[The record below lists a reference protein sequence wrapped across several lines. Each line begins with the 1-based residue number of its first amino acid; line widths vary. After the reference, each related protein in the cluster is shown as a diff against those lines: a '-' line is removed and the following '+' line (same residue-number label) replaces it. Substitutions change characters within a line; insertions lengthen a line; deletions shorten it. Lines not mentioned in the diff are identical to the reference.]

1 MIRNSSI
8 TIRSLSPIFSNDRS
22 PDFFAIVRF
31 NSKQSQ
37 ARRSL
42 VLRRNQGILAYPQC
56 LRGNVP
62 LSDETIDTVVKFY
75 CEDGISRT
83 SSHSKDTIKIN
94 GQLVA
99 VRFMEMT
106 VLDAY
111 RIFNER
117 HPQAI
122 ARSTFQTLRPREVKI
137 ASPHETCMCTF
148 HENMDLLLKVCVNL
162 ILIRLSHL
170 IHDRLGTITIRN
182 APVKLLREQFTCS
195 I

>member
-1 MIRNSSI
+1 
-8 TIRSLSPIFSNDRS
+8 
-22 PDFFAIVRF
+22 
-31 NSKQSQ
+31 
-37 ARRSL
+37 
-42 VLRRNQGILAYPQC
+42 
-56 LRGNVP
+56 
-62 LSDETIDTVVKFY
+62 
-75 CEDGISRT
+75 
-83 SSHSKDTIKIN
+83 
-94 GQLVA
+94 
-99 VRFMEMT
+99 MEMT

-170 IHDRLGTITIRN
+170 IHDRLGTITIRI
-182 APVKLLREQFTCS
+182 APVTLLREQVTCS

>member
-1 MIRNSSI
+1 MVRYSFF
-8 TIRSLSPIFSNDRS
+8 TIRSLSSIFSNDRS
-22 PDFFAIVRF
+22 LDFFAFVRF

-75 CEDGISRT
+75 SEDGISRT

-117 HPQAI
+117 HPRAI

-162 ILIRLSHL
+162 ILIRLSHF
-170 IHDRLGTITIRN
+170 IYDRLGTTTIRN